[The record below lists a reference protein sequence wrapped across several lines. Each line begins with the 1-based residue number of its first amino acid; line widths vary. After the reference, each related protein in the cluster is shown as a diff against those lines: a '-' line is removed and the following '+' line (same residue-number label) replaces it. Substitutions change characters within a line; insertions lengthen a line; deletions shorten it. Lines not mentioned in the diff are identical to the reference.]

1 MKMNREGLS
10 TNLSLL
16 KQRIEVNK
24 NFLESLKTEFAR
36 KDVLSWFKELCGY
49 LTDIILKVLEIRGI
63 LENDVCNK
71 KTLLLYLQ
79 QIRTTLS
86 LYINTFVTESE
97 IEEALHEARAFIK
110 KKLTSCLEGIE
121 DVVINGIATYPEN
134 VGNFIVWMDTA
145 LEKISDIDY
154 LEDKEKSLE
163 AFSDAKV
170 LFEEVLSHAMSIAQV
185 AVGEDYKIIRG
196 SSQSVLDALESLSNE
211 ISKNYPNPAM
221 VNLFAESCSNKL
233 CALERKVNV
242 AVLKLCLNIFSRYTD
257 DLECIHKF
265 CFNTV
270 NKRKPKELDNLV
282 MEFDLHVDR
291 MMQIGLFAIS
301 CSSNIATCIRIRS
314 CLASLE
320 ALESELVPA
329 FNAVLLD
336 NCKQNS
342 NLAVIL
348 ENHWL
353 NEAVL
358 LKRLIF
364 EIIDPP
370 AFCQVVYE
378 ENKNLVHT
386 LSLDVKAKNH
396 KIDKTILDNII
407 RNSLV
412 LEDFLKESLT
422 CQENNVNQL
431 KEHLSFF
438 HEVIHE
444 VKAARDVFLSQEN
457 PELNFKVYKR
467 CKILVNATNS
477 VYKCFLGENTENSDL
492 KVEPLSNEQEKLITG
507 NHFLDHII
515 KRGKQILQDR
525 SILYRSNKTESFD
538 IRVATL
544 RKMNALKGMINF
556 RDTFSRH

>member
-301 CSSNIATCIRIRS
+301 CSSNIAI
-314 CLASLE
+314 
-320 ALESELVPA
+320 
-329 FNAVLLD
+329 
-336 NCKQNS
+336 
-342 NLAVIL
+342 
-348 ENHWL
+348 
-353 NEAVL
+353 
-358 LKRLIF
+358 
-364 EIIDPP
+364 
-370 AFCQVVYE
+370 
-378 ENKNLVHT
+378 
-386 LSLDVKAKNH
+386 
-396 KIDKTILDNII
+396 
-407 RNSLV
+407 
-412 LEDFLKESLT
+412 
-422 CQENNVNQL
+422 
-431 KEHLSFF
+431 
-438 HEVIHE
+438 IHE

-544 RKMNALKGMINF
+544 RKMNALKEKNKYIPLSKLVHL
-556 RDTFSRH
+556 RKFSFQSPLRSQTSCELQITGKLW